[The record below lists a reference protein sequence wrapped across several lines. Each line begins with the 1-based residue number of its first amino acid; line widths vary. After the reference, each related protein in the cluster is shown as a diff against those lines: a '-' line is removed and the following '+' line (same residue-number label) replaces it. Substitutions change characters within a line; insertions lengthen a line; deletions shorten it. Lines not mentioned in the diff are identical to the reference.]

1 MKTKI
6 IASLKG
12 HLESRLDE
20 FNIELRSLQESLA
33 EYTKSSAG
41 DKFETSREMTQQE
54 INKIEAQTELC
65 LKNLSDLAKLK
76 NTETDVVI
84 RQGSLV
90 QTNMGFYYL
99 AFAHGKLMIDDQAV
113 FVLSLESPV
122 GALMNGLS
130 AGDKFAFNMRE
141 FNVLSVE

>member
-1 MKTKI
+1 M
-6 IASLKG
+6 LV
-12 HLESRLDE
+12 
-20 FNIELRSLQESLA
+20 
-33 EYTKSSAG
+33 Y
-41 DKFETSREMTQQE
+41 
-54 INKIEAQTELC
+54 
-65 LKNLSDLAKLK
+65 
-76 NTETDVVI
+76 TETDGGI